1 MGHGGD
7 PRRVVSAGESAV
19 AAPAAPTVAPAPVR
33 APSVRTRHFTC
44 ESVGHTFAGDRG
56 HVVALTDVSLAV
68 DVNEFVCIVGPSGCG
83 KSTLLRIVAGLQAPS
98 SGRVQFEGEHATH
111 RVRGGLVVQEH
122 GTFPWMSVVDNVA
135 FGLKLEGAPRDERR
149 ARAMAYL
156 ERVGLAPFADHYPHE
171 LSVGMRQR
179 LGIGRAMVV
188 DAPLLLMDEPFGALD
203 AQTRRH
209 MQGELLGIWASDR
222 RTVVFVTHDIDEA
235 VLLGDRVVVMSG
247 RPGRILANIPIPFAR
262 PRDLRRDAAEAR
274 AIVEDVWR
282 LLDGP
287 QGGAP

>member
-1 MGHGGD
+1 MVRTGD
-7 PRRVVSAGESAV
+7 GVIDLPAPG
-19 AAPAAPTVAPAPVR
+19 AAAERVAPARP
-33 APSVRTRHFTC
+33 RHFTC
-44 ESVGHTFAGDRG
+44 EHVGHTFAGERG
-56 HVVALTDVSLAV
+56 HVVALADVSLAV
-68 DVNEFVCIVGPSGCG
+68 NVNEFVCIVGPSGCG
-83 KSTLLRIVAGLQAPS
+83 KSTLLRIIAGLQEPTA
-98 SGRVQFEGEHATH
+98 GRVLFEGEDTSH

-135 FGLKLEGAPRDERR
+135 FGLKLEGVARRERR

-156 ERVGLAPFADHYPHE
+156 ERVGLAAFADHYPHE

-179 LGIGRAMVV
+179 LGIGRAMVF

-203 AQTRRH
+203 AQTRRR
-209 MQGELLGIWASDR
+209 MQNELLGIWAADR

-247 RPGRILANIPIPFAR
+247 RPGRILADIPIPFAR

-274 AIVEDVWR
+274 AIIEDVWR
-282 LLDGP
+282 LLEPPGEI
-287 QGGAP
+287 AP

>member
-1 MGHGGD
+1 MMTTPSIG
-7 PRRVVSAGESAV
+7 SAAL
-19 AAPAAPTVAPAPVR
+19 VR
-33 APSVRTRHFTC
+33 PPSERARHFTC
-44 ESVGHTFAGDRG
+44 EHVGHTFAGERG
-56 HVVALTDVSLAV
+56 HVVALADVSLAV
-68 DVNEFVCIVGPSGCG
+68 NVNEFVCIVGPSGCG
-83 KSTLLRIVAGLQAPS
+83 KSTLLRIIAGLQEPTA
-98 SGRVQFEGEHATH
+98 GRIVFEGEQASH

-122 GTFPWMSVVDNVA
+122 GTFPWMSVADNVA
-135 FGLKLEGAPRDERR
+135 FGLKLEGVARRERR

-156 ERVGLAPFADHYPHE
+156 ERVGLAAFADHYPHE

-203 AQTRRH
+203 AQTRRR
-209 MQGELLGIWASDR
+209 MQNELLGIWAADR

-235 VLLGDRVVVMSG
+235 VLLGDRVVVMSE

-262 PRDLRRDAAEAR
+262 PRDLRRDAAESQ

-282 LLDGP
+282 LLEP
-287 QGGAP
+287 PTEIVP